1 MEKVD
6 GLDGTQIEKLLVSIG
21 FEQKYPDEDFT
32 PATILYGVLPR
43 EAIASPHLSRVAS
56 FWMFRNALA
65 RQLVRSGGELMEAVA
80 FNETEGTLKVRL
92 ACDSIIACQ
101 MAAESFLREAGD
113 EKAELSVWTADTGT
127 VKLPGA
133 KTWPSELS
141 ELRISVHLDGPE
153 SRGVHMNYSA
163 FEAQQLCSKL
173 PSWTGHGSGDVLE
186 SLAQFV
192 ASKLFFEWTL
202 NLTAY
207 EIERNG
213 SMASIRYINTAGC
226 SHCAEIMGLR
236 KELMELP
243 LNLVP

>member
-6 GLDGTQIEKLLVSIG
+6 GLDGAQTEKLLVSIG

-43 EAIASPHLSRVAS
+43 DAIASPHLSREAS

-65 RQLVRSGGELMEAVA
+65 RQLVRSGGELMEEVA
-80 FNETEGTLKVRL
+80 FKEAEGTLKVRL

-101 MAAESFLREAGD
+101 MAAESFLLEAGD

-127 VKLPGA
+127 IKLPGA

-213 SMASIRYINTAGC
+213 SIASIRYINTAGC
-226 SHCAEIMGLR
+226 SHCSEIAGLR

-243 LNLVP
+243 MSK